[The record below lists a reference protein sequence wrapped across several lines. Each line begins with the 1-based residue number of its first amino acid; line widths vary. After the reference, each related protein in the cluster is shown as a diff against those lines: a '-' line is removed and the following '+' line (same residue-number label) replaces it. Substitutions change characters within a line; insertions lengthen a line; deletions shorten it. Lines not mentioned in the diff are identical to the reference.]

1 MNKKIII
8 FSVIIITF
16 LVGIFSYPLVPDKM
30 ASHWNAQGLVD
41 GYVSKCF
48 GLFFFPVL
56 ILITSLFLL
65 LIPKIDP
72 LKKNIEKFQE
82 EYDLFVVWFTVFFFY
97 IYALTLLWNMGATFN
112 MTLVLM
118 PAFAVL
124 FYFMAILLE
133 KAKRNYFIGIRTP
146 WTLASDEVWNKTHK
160 LGAKLFK
167 IVALFTLI
175 SVFFTQFSFY
185 FLFIPLIVFSLYLV
199 FYSYFEFKREEK

>member
-8 FSVIIITF
+8 FSVIIIAF
-16 LVGIFSYPLVPDKM
+16 LMGIFSYPLVPDRM
-30 ASHWNAQGLVD
+30 ASHWNEQGLVN
-41 GYVSKCF
+41 GYVSKGV
-48 GLFFFPVL
+48 GLFFFPIL
-56 ILITSLFLL
+56 ILIISLFLL

-97 IYALTLLWNMGATFN
+97 IYALTLLWNMGATFS

-118 PAFAVL
+118 PAFAAL

-185 FLFIPLIVFSLYLV
+185 FVFIPLIVFSLYLV
-199 FYSYFEFKREEK
+199 FYSYSEFKREEK